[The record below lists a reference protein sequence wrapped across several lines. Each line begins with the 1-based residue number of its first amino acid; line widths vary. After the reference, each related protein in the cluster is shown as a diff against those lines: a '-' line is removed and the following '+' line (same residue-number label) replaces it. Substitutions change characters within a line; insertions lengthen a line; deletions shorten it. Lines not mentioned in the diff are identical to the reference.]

1 MTDELMRCFGGGD
14 ELYSLYHDTEWGVPV
29 SDERDLFERLILEGF
44 QAGLAWITI
53 LRKRESFRRAFD
65 NFDPAT
71 IAAYDEAKIEALL
84 ADPGIVRNRLKVRGA
99 VRNAQAWQQ
108 MKTDGIDPV
117 EFLWSFVG
125 GETLQP
131 TKPLEWKDVPAFSPE
146 AAAMSKALQKR
157 NFTFVGPTIC
167 YAFMQSVGMVND
179 HVVGCHL
186 YSGPLK

>member
-1 MTDELMRCFGGGD
+1 
-14 ELYSLYHDTEWGVPV
+14 VPV
-29 SDERDLFERLILEGF
+29 HDERALFERLILEGF

-53 LRKRESFRRAFD
+53 LRKRENCRNAFD

-71 IAAYDEAKIEALL
+71 IAAYDEAKIQTLL
-84 ADPGIVRNRLKVRGA
+84 ADPGIVRNQLKVRGA
-99 VRNAQAWQQ
+99 VRNAQAWQR
-108 MKTDGIDPV
+108 MKSEGIDPV
-117 EFLWSFVG
+117 DFLWSFTG
-125 GETLQP
+125 GATLQP
-131 TKPLEWKDVPAFSPE
+131 AKPLAGKDVPAFTPE

-186 YSGPLK
+186 YSGPLP